1 MKQLRVPLIAFLLLV
16 TAGCSYG
23 SVRMYERAKCDAMP
37 TSQSESCFDKTRM
50 TKEEYDME
58 RRKLAASK
66 SSGGEGEK
74 PVDPRYQEWL
84 P

>member
-1 MKQLRVPLIAFLLLV
+1 MKQLRVPSIVFLLLA

-23 SVRMYERAKCDAMP
+23 SVRMYERAKCSAMP
-37 TSQSESCFDKTRM
+37 QSQSESCYDKTRM
-50 TKEEYDME
+50 TKEEYDTE

-66 SSGGEGEK
+66 SSGGEDEK
-74 PVDPRYQEWL
+74 PVDPRYREWL